1 MRSLASGCVS
11 LQGAMRS
18 NSSLHEWDGKSPARS
33 GDVIGLL
40 LDLDARNGGSLTVFK
55 NGSLLGVAATVRSIQ
70 HLAAAA
76 AAAAAA
82 TAARSAR

>member
-1 MRSLASGCVS
+1 
-11 LQGAMRS
+11 MRS

-76 AAAAAA
+76 AAAVAAA
-82 TAARSAR
+82 TASAARSAR

>member
-1 MRSLASGCVS
+1 M
-11 LQGAMRS
+11 
-18 NSSLHEWDGKSPARS
+18 
-33 GDVIGLL
+33 IGLL

-76 AAAAAA
+76 AAAVAAA
-82 TAARSAR
+82 TASAARSAR

>member
-1 MRSLASGCVS
+1 
-11 LQGAMRS
+11 MRS

-70 HLAAAA
+70 HLVAAA